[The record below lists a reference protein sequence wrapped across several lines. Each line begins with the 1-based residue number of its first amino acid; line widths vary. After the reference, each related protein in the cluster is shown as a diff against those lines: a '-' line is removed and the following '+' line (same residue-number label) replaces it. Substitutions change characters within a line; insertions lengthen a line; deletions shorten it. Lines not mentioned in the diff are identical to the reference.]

1 MRKSVLTLLL
11 LFIAM
16 MMQAQQHLITGA
28 IIDKGTNDP
37 VEASTVQLLRA
48 DSTYISG
55 AISDENG
62 LFSLQAPE
70 DGSYLLKITSVGY
83 KPTVRRIMMTQGKD
97 LAMGKIN
104 INAEAIMLKAATVTA
119 MAKKVVLKEDTFV
132 YNSAAYRTPEG
143 STIEELVKR
152 LPGAEVSDDGSIKIN
167 GKEVKKILVDGKEFM
182 TGDTKTALKNLPT
195 SIIDKIKAYDEKSDL
210 AKVTGIDDGEEE
222 TVLDFGVKRGMNKGL
237 IANMDL
243 SMGTKQRYS
252 ERGMAAY
259 FNDRNR
265 LMMFASANNTND
277 MGFPGGGGP
286 GGWGFNKQGLNASK
300 MLGLNYNYENKDK
313 LKMDASLRWNH
324 SDGDISS
331 TVASE
336 NFVSQNSS
344 FSNSRAKNFSRSN
357 SWDGRFRLEWTPD
370 TMTNIMF
377 RPSFTIKSSDA
388 LARSLSAQFNADPY
402 QITNDPLEDAA
413 RAELGLEDVSTSKS
427 LLQQAGALV
436 NLQSSSSI
444 SYSESENLRGMLQYN
459 RRLSAMGRNIT
470 VRTDASYGKTD
481 ANSLSLTNAYM
492 YLVDVANGNETDH
505 YNTYRYNVTPTRNY
519 SYSLQATYSEPLWR
533 ATFLQLSYKFTYK
546 YSKTDRSTYNFSDFS
561 DEEANQWA
569 SITPEYR
576 GWGNYLGTLR
586 SPLDE
591 YFDSDQSRFSEYK
604 NYIHEMQ
611 LMMRFIRPKYN
622 LSFGAMLQPQRSNF
636 IYDYMGQH
644 IETTRNVTN
653 FSPTLDFRYRF
664 SKVSNLRVNYRGTTS
679 QPSMTDLLDITD
691 DSNPLNIKKGNP
703 GLKPSFTHNF
713 RLFYNDYIE
722 KHQRALMT
730 FVNFSM
736 TRNSISDMVTY
747 DDKTGGRTTQPEN
760 INGNW
765 NARGAFMF
773 NTAIDSAGVWN
784 INTFTTLAYTNA
796 VGYLSLDG
804 KTSQKNTTKQTQ
816 VGERIAMGYRN
827 SWLEVNLNG
836 TLNYNHARNKLQA
849 SSNMNT
855 WQFSYGPSI
864 TVTMPWGMSLSTDL
878 SQSSRRGYSD
888 KSMNT
893 NELVWNAQLSQ
904 GFLRGKPLTVMIQF
918 YDAAPAEHL
927 EPCPYCHGPYRYRVQ
942 QHHLLCHAPR
952 HLPTEYHRRQTGTR
966 DDEIWRTPRLRRTT
980 LQRRTSP
987 LLSLEKLKPIYMMP
1001 RTIRHRWFWAYF
1013 CLIGSNIT
1021 TPFHIRQF

>member
-28 IIDKGTNDP
+28 IIDKGTNEP

-243 SMGTKQRYS
+243 SIGTKQRYS

-519 SYSLQATYSEPLWR
+519 SYSLQATYSEPLWK

-653 FSPTLDFRYRF
+653 FSPALDFRYRF

-827 SWLEVNLNG
+827 NWLEVNLNG

-918 YDAAPAEHL
+918 YDLLH
-927 EPCPYCHGPYRYRVQ
+927 Q
-942 QHHLLCHAPR
+942 QSTLSRALTAMAR
-952 HLPTEYHRRQTGTR
+952 TDTEYNSINSYAMLHVIYRLNIIGGKQARETMMYGGRPDFRGRPFNGGRPPMGPPPGGGHRR
-966 DDEIWRTPRLRRTT
+966 
-980 LQRRTSP
+980 
-987 LLSLEKLKPIYMMP
+987 
-1001 RTIRHRWFWAYF
+1001 F
-1013 CLIGSNIT
+1013 
-1021 TPFHIRQF
+1021 

>member
-83 KPTVRRIMMTQGKD
+83 KPTVRRIMMTQAKD

-243 SMGTKQRYS
+243 SIGTKQRYS

-265 LMMFASANNTND
+265 LMLFASANNTND

-286 GGWGFNKQGLNASK
+286 GGWGPNKQGLNASK

-313 LKMDASLRWNH
+313 LRMDASLRWNH

-357 SWDGRFRLEWTPD
+357 SWDGRFRLEWKPD

-388 LARSLSAQFNADPY
+388 LARSLSAQFNTDPY

-444 SYSESENLRGMLQYN
+444 SYSESENVKGMLQYN

-519 SYSLQATYSEPLWR
+519 SYSLQATYSEPLWK

-644 IETTRNVTN
+644 LETTRNVTN
-653 FSPTLDFRYRF
+653 FAPTLDFRYRF

-713 RLFYNDYIE
+713 RLFYNNYIE

-736 TRNSISDMVTY
+736 TRNSISDMVIY

-827 SWLEVNLNG
+827 NWLEVNLNG

-864 TVTMPWGMSLSTDL
+864 TATTPWGMSLSTDL

-904 GFLRGKPLTVMIQF
+904 GFLKGKPLTVMIQF
-918 YDAAPAEHL
+918 YDLLH
-927 EPCPYCHGPYRYRVQ
+927 Q
-942 QHHLLCHAPR
+942 QSTLSRALTAMAR
-952 HLPTEYHRRQTGTR
+952 TDTEYNSINSYAMLHVIYRLNIIGGKQARETMRDGGRPDFGGRPFNGGRPPMGPPPGGGHRR
-966 DDEIWRTPRLRRTT
+966 
-980 LQRRTSP
+980 
-987 LLSLEKLKPIYMMP
+987 
-1001 RTIRHRWFWAYF
+1001 F
-1013 CLIGSNIT
+1013 
-1021 TPFHIRQF
+1021 

>member
-413 RAELGLEDVSTSKS
+413 RAELGLEDVSLSKS

-519 SYSLQATYSEPLWR
+519 SYSLLATYSEPLWR

-611 LMMRFIRPKYN
+611 LMMRFVRPKYN

-653 FSPTLDFRYRF
+653 FSPALDFRYRF

-827 SWLEVNLNG
+827 NWLEVNLNG

-918 YDAAPAEHL
+918 YDLLH
-927 EPCPYCHGPYRYRVQ
+927 Q
-942 QHHLLCHAPR
+942 QSTLSRALTAMAR
-952 HLPTEYHRRQTGTR
+952 TDTEYNSINSYAMLHVIYRLNIIGGKQARETMRYGGRPDFRGRPFNGGRPPMGPPPGGGHRR
-966 DDEIWRTPRLRRTT
+966 
-980 LQRRTSP
+980 
-987 LLSLEKLKPIYMMP
+987 
-1001 RTIRHRWFWAYF
+1001 F
-1013 CLIGSNIT
+1013 
-1021 TPFHIRQF
+1021 

>member
-83 KPTVRRIMMTQGKD
+83 KHTVRRIMMTQGKD

-243 SMGTKQRYS
+243 SIGTKQRYS

-265 LMMFASANNTND
+265 LMLFASANNTND

-357 SWDGRFRLEWTPD
+357 SWDGRFRLEWKPD

-444 SYSESENLRGMLQYN
+444 SYSESENLKGMLQYN

-519 SYSLQATYSEPLWR
+519 SYSLQATYSEPLWK

-611 LMMRFIRPKYN
+611 LMMRFVRPKYN

-653 FSPTLDFRYRF
+653 FSPALDFRYRF

-713 RLFYNDYIE
+713 RLFYNNYIE

-827 SWLEVNLNG
+827 NWLEVNLNG

-855 WQFSYGPSI
+855 WQFSYGPSL

-904 GFLRGKPLTVMIQF
+904 GFLKGKPLTVMIQF
-918 YDAAPAEHL
+918 YDLLH
-927 EPCPYCHGPYRYRVQ
+927 Q
-942 QHHLLCHAPR
+942 QSTLSRALTAMAR
-952 HLPTEYHRRQTGTR
+952 TDTEYNSINSYAMFHVIYRLNIIGGKQARETMRDGGRPDFGGRPFNGGRPPMGPPPGGGHRR
-966 DDEIWRTPRLRRTT
+966 
-980 LQRRTSP
+980 
-987 LLSLEKLKPIYMMP
+987 
-1001 RTIRHRWFWAYF
+1001 F
-1013 CLIGSNIT
+1013 
-1021 TPFHIRQF
+1021 